1 MKYCCNHWKAH
12 VDEERSTKALKL
24 GLWKTERDN
33 NGGHTEHCSETQI
46 KATEESVAQVW
57 AFCAKGAVSGNKG
70 DGKYWGVASRAWL
83 HSRSCR
89 RAILRFLEPFWG
101 LPRSSHHLLH
111 MLQMVKCWSISI
123 LQIQDCLILSLVPQL
138 HVVVSICLSE
148 LWKHTRIIVYI
159 YLLII
164 CWELSDLWTYSL
176 FRNKVVSVERCNLFI
191 GKNKITS
198 FFVLRPLWWERH
210 PCLLCYSLI

>member
-1 MKYCCNHWKAH
+1 MLMKREAQKPWNLASGKLKEIIMVAIQNTAVKPRQRLQKKVLHKSEH
-12 VDEERSTKALKL
+12 SVRKALWVARKE
-24 GLWKTERDN
+24 TAN
-33 NGGHTEHCSETQI
+33 TGGEQAEHGS
-46 KATEESVAQVW
+46 
-57 AFCAKGAVSGNKG
+57 
-70 DGKYWGVASRAWL
+70 AWL

-89 RAILRFLEPFWG
+89 RAILWFHEPFWE
-101 LPRSSHHLLH
+101 LPCSSHHLLH

-198 FFVLRPLWWERH
+198 FFVLRPLWWERQ